1 VADRAGSAMTPG
13 VLASLERHIEQAR
26 VALGGDDHETAA
38 TVALALMRNADAMAA
53 SMPHAPGTDSR
64 TARAIIDLRN
74 ELGCRVLAAQQLGE
88 AGVPASVVVGVL
100 RRGTETAS
108 GILRT
113 LDRAA
118 S

>member
-1 VADRAGSAMTPG
+1 
-13 VLASLERHIEQAR
+13 
-26 VALGGDDHETAA
+26 
-38 TVALALMRNADAMAA
+38 
-53 SMPHAPGTDSR
+53 
-64 TARAIIDLRN
+64 
-74 ELGCRVLAAQQLGE
+74 
-88 AGVPASVVVGVL
+88 VPASVVVGVL